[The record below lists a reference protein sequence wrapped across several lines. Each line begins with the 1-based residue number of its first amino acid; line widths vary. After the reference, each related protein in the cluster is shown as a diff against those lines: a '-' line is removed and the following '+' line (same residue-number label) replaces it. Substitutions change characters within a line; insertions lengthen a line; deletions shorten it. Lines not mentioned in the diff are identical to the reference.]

1 MLVFKDWHLWLAH
14 NGNNDDTTNF
24 TPVDQKPLTQH
35 FSASPFVAAAV
46 GMATTAWD
54 VINFPQVPPDSFSP

>member
-1 MLVFKDWHLWLAH
+1 MTI
-14 NGNNDDTTNF
+14 DTTNF